1 MSRQWVTI
9 RPSAIYLRLKV
20 LSATRGMASE
30 SNFRAHMKSNMT
42 ASAKT
47 NKVNDAFIN
56 SFRKK
61 MLGWYDKHQRA
72 MPWRATNKKDK
83 NPYYTWLSEI
93 MLQQTTVVTV
103 GPYFEKFIAK
113 WPTVHDLAKAERDDV
128 MHEWAGLG
136 YYARARNLHKCAQ
149 IVSEELN
156 GVFPQDQKEL
166 EKLPGIGGYTS
177 AAIRAIA
184 FDKPANVVDGNI
196 ERVMSRIFAVTEP
209 MPDSKKHLKEL
220 AGSLTKDRK
229 DRSGD
234 YAQALM
240 DLGAT
245 ICTPTSPKCALCPVI
260 ALCDAKKQG
269 IEAELPKKQPKK
281 AKPHKYGHVFWV
293 ENTKNE
299 VLFIRR
305 DEKEMLGGMLGL
317 PTSTWEVDKK
327 TLNKLPKAINQKR
340 QVKHSFTHFDL
351 TLDIFTV
358 NFDTLKASGMILPLN
373 NHVWLSRYTVDDVGL
388 PTLFKKAVKLMQR

>member
-1 MSRQWVTI
+1 
-9 RPSAIYLRLKV
+9 
-20 LSATRGMASE
+20 
-30 SNFRAHMKSNMT
+30 MT
-42 ASAKT
+42 ASVKT

-56 SFRKK
+56 NFRKK
-61 MLGWYDKHQRA
+61 ILSWYDKHQRA
-72 MPWRATNKKDK
+72 MPWRATSKKDK

-103 GPYFEKFIAK
+103 GPYFQKFIAK
-113 WPTVHDLAKAERDDV
+113 WPTIHDLAKAERDDV

-149 IVSEELN
+149 IVSADLD
-156 GVFPQDQKEL
+156 GVFPQEQKEL

-196 ERVMSRIFAVTEP
+196 ERVMSRIFAVTDP
-209 MPDSKKHLKEL
+209 MPASKPYLKDL
-220 AGSLTKDRK
+220 AGFLANDRQ
-229 DRSGD
+229 DRTGD

-245 ICTPTSPKCALCPVI
+245 ICTPTSPKCALCPI
-260 ALCDAKKQG
+260 KTLCEAKKQG
-269 IEAELPKKQPKK
+269 IAAELPKKQPKK
-281 AKPHKYGHVFWV
+281 AKPQKYGHIYWV
-293 ENTKNE
+293 ENDKNS
-299 VLFIRR
+299 LLLIRR

-317 PTSTWEVDKK
+317 PTSSWETDKEALK
-327 TLNKLPKAINQKR
+327 TLPKAENQQR

-351 TLDIFTV
+351 TLDIFIV
-358 NFDTLKASGMILPLN
+358 NFDTLMASGMILPSN
-373 NHVWLSRYTVDDVGL
+373 NHVWLSLCELDSTGL
-388 PTLFKKAVKLMQR
+388 PTLFKKAVKLMQ